1 MWQILKSGGWVMI
14 PLLLCSLTTV
24 TIVVERWL
32 FFRRI
37 ITSTHQAD
45 ALLQFVKAGK
55 IDEAMEIAEV
65 TEYPVVKVLGVGMK
79 QRHVAVMDRVMEAAG
94 RTEIAMMKRGLPTL
108 ETIITLS
115 PMLGLLG
122 TILGIMDSF
131 RIMSIVSG
139 EVQTGA
145 VTGGVAEALVSTA
158 AGIVVAVATLVPY
171 NYFMARIEKETGKIE
186 QYATDLEMTLKI
198 APQG

>member
-24 TIVVERWL
+24 TIVVERWW

-37 ITSTHQAD
+37 TPTHQAD
-45 ALLQFVKAGK
+45 ALLQFVKEGK
-55 IDEAMEIAEV
+55 IDEAMEIAGV
-65 TEYPVVKVLGVGMK
+65 AEYPVVKVLGAGMK
-79 QRHVAVMDRVMEAAG
+79 QRRGAAVDRAMEAAG
-94 RTEIAMMKRGLPTL
+94 RTEIAIMKRGLPVL
-108 ETIITLS
+108 ETIVTIS

-122 TILGIMDSF
+122 TVLGIMSSF
-131 RIMSIVSG
+131 RIMSLVSG

-145 VTGGVAEALVSTA
+145 VIGGVAEALVSTA
-158 AGIVVAVATLVPY
+158 AGIIVAVATLVPY
-171 NYFMARIEKETGKIE
+171 NYFLVRIEKEAGIIE

>member
-24 TIVVERWL
+24 TIVVERWW

-37 ITSTHQAD
+37 TPTHQAD

-55 IDEAMEIAEV
+55 IDEAMEIAAV
-65 TEYPVVKVLGVGMK
+65 AEYPVVKVLGAGMK
-79 QRHVAVMDRVMEAAG
+79 QHRVAAMERVMEAAG
-94 RTEIAMMKRGLPTL
+94 RTEIAIMKRGLPAL

-122 TILGIMDSF
+122 TILGIMNSF
-131 RIMSIVSG
+131 RIMSLVSG

-158 AGIVVAVATLVPY
+158 AGIVVAVATLAPY
-171 NYFMARIEKETGKIE
+171 NYFLARIEKETGKIE
-186 QYATDLEMTLKI
+186 QYATDLEMSLNI
-198 APQG
+198 PSPG